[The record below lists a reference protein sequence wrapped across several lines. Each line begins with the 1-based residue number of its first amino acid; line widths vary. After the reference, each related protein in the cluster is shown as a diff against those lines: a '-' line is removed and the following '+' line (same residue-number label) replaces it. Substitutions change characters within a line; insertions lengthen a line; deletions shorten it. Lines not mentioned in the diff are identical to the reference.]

1 MKRINLYIVSII
13 AAFTTTFVSCTK
25 LDITPPN
32 EILSS
37 VALNTTA
44 DYQNLLNSAYSS
56 TANALGGN
64 DFIFNELLS
73 DNLDMPLNNND
84 FNEIYNHNTL
94 FFNGTIGSFYNSPYE
109 AVFRANYLME
119 HANDKGILS
128 PSDKSKMMAEC
139 KFLRALAHFEIVKL
153 FAQPYGY
160 TADNSHLGIIIKKI
174 STPAPLPRN
183 TVKEVYDFI
192 IADLK
197 DAINGLPASNGNYAS
212 VYAAKALLA
221 KVYFGMSGYPNNFA
235 LAAQYAD
242 DVISNG
248 GFIFNDSGNV
258 FTTDTTGR
266 KEVIFTIA
274 SLNSTDNHAGGFTS
288 NYRCDGGKIPQLRV
302 SADLYTLATSDTA
315 DKRANYYQVF
325 NKGQAN
331 QYIGYTKFNADYFNV
346 PYLHLT
352 DMKLIR
358 AEALAESGGSIT
370 TAVKDVNDIIKRAYG
385 ASSSKLLPIS
395 SAASDVITSARYE
408 RRLEMVGEGD
418 RVFQLKRIGAKGE
431 LINGNQVKIRKA
443 PWNCPGMVLQFP
455 IAEKTSIFIMNETG
469 GCN

>member
-1 MKRINLYIVSII
+1 MKKTHLYILSI
-13 AAFTTTFVSCTK
+13 AVALSLSFASCTK

-37 VALNTTA
+37 VAL
-44 DYQNLLNSAYSS
+44 DSVSDFQNLLNSAYSS
-56 TANALGGN
+56 TANAIGGN
-64 DFIFNELLS
+64 DLIFNELLS
-73 DNLDMPLNNND
+73 DNLDLPLNNND

-128 PSDKSKMMAEC
+128 TAVKNRMVAEC
-139 KFLRALAHFEIVKL
+139 KFLRAVAHYEIVKL

-160 TADNSHLGIIIKKI
+160 TTDNSHLGIVIKKT
-174 STPAPLPRN
+174 STPTPLARS

-197 DAINGLPASNGNYAS
+197 DAINGLPVSNGNYATVS
-212 VYAAKALLA
+212 AAKALLA
-221 KVYFGMSGYPNNFA
+221 KVYFGMSGYPTNFA

-242 DVISNG
+242 EVITGG
-248 GFIFNDSGNV
+248 GFTLSDTGNV
-258 FTTDTTGR
+258 FSTAGGT
-266 KEVIFTIA
+266 EVIFKIA
-274 SLNSTDNHAGGFTS
+274 SLNSSDNHANGFTS
-288 NYRCDGGKIPQLRV
+288 NYRCDAGKTPQLRV
-302 SADLYTLATSDTA
+302 STDIYNLATSDA
-315 DKRANYYQVF
+315 SDKRANYYQMF

-331 QYIGYTKFNADYFNV
+331 QYIGYTKFNADFFNV
-346 PYLHLT
+346 AYLHLT

-358 AEALAESGGSIT
+358 AEALAESGGSIA
-370 TAVKDVNDIIKRAYG
+370 TAVQDVNDIIKRAYG
-385 ASSSKLLPIS
+385 AGSSKLLPLS
-395 SAASDVITSARYE
+395 SAASDVIASARYE

-431 LINGNQVKIRKA
+431 LINGTQVKIRKA